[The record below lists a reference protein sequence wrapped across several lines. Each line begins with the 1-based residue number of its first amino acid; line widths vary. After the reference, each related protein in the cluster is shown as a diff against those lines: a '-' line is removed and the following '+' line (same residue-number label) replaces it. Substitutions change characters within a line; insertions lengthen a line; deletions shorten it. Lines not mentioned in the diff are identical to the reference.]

1 MLRKSTPWAATS
13 GRGGHPVVTGLAGAC
28 DLQRAGVA
36 APQIGISRAAA
47 IVIPPD
53 PGAEPLIMLNP
64 QVISESAEA
73 DEQYEGCLS
82 FFDVR
87 GLVPR
92 AAHRGRLRRR

>member
-1 MLRKSTPWAATS
+1 M
-13 GRGGHPVVTGLAGAC
+13 GI
-28 DLQRAGVA
+28 A
-36 APQIGISRAAA
+36 APQVGIARAAA

-53 PGAEPLIMLNP
+53 PGAEPVVMLNP
-64 QVISESAEA
+64 VVISESAEA

-92 AAHRGRLRRR
+92 RSGLTTRRRYLAVMLIIGFCWMIRAGSEAP